1 MTVGRMAY
9 KSFVAGLASLGRIR
23 GIVGGLPFMHNS
35 SYLAVLLIAMISP
48 PVFAQDVLPPSNL
61 AASVG
66 DSMVTLTWD
75 EPAALAVTGFEVR
88 YGESDAVLP
97 EDWTDIDWKKK
108 VGTDTVTHPVTGL
121 TNGREHTFEVRAFTA
136 DGRGQAARVTATPVS
151 PPVAPEGLRAS
162 AGAGTVL
169 LAWDDPYD
177 DTITAY
183 ETRYGE
189 SRTLAFSGWIEG
201 WTEIYGSDAGTT
213 SLEVRD
219 LANWVEHTFEVRAK
233 NAAGAG
239 DSSRVTFVLGPA
251 PSNLAAS
258 AGDSMVTLTWDE
270 PTALAVTGFEVRY
283 GESDAVLPE
292 DWTDIDW
299 KKKVGTDTVTHPVT
313 GLTNG
318 REHTFEVRAFTADGR
333 GQAAR
338 VTATPVSPP
347 VAPEGLRASAG
358 AGTVLLAWDD
368 PYDNTITA
376 YETRYGES
384 STLAFSGWIEGWTE
398 IYGSDAGTTSL
409 EVSGPANWVEHTF
422 EVRAKNA
429 AGAGDSSR
437 VTFVLGPAPSNLAAS
452 AGDSMVTLTW
462 DEPTA
467 LAVTGFEV
475 RYGESDAVLPE
486 DWTDIGWQNRPLTD
500 TVTHEVSGLTNGI
513 EHTFEV
519 RAFTADGRGQSAR
532 VTVRMPPAALRDLT
546 GAAGP
551 ADVTLTWAD
560 PEDASITGYQV
571 RYGASGTALPD
582 WSADEVVEKDAGVTT
597 HTVRGLT
604 IDTQYRFE
612 VRAQAGTA
620 YGEAT
625 AVTVTTEAA
634 TPTNLR
640 ATVASGDVVLTWDA
654 PAASVTGYQI
664 LRRVVR
670 SGYSREFRV
679 IATTGRAATTYE
691 DESVG
696 FGWRYTYRV
705 KAMYGEVLSQGS
717 RLARAYVPEPPAAP
731 EGLAAREGD
740 GTVVLTWDDPRD
752 DTLTGYQVRY
762 EESGT
767 RLPTWSGDHDI
778 ESDAATTTHEVGGL
792 TNGNEYTFEVRPRN
806 AAGYYGSSR
815 VTATPRPAPAAPDS
829 LAAMAGDGTV
839 VLTWADPEDASITGY
854 QVRYGQSRTALPAWS
869 GDHDVE
875 SNASTTRHTVRAV
888 AKGVEYRFEVRARR
902 ASAYGASSGVTARLP
917 LPAPEGLSATP
928 GDGQVTLSW
937 RDPQNPYITRYQV
950 RWAAGSAAL
959 PQWSDDHTI
968 DDSGAA
974 TTTHTVEDLT
984 NGRKYTFEVRAR
996 VDDVSG
1002 ASAPS
1007 MATLPPPAPADL
1019 EATPGDGRVA
1029 LTWTDPENDAITGYQ
1044 IRYSDTDVEQAPWT
1058 VIAGSGAA
1066 TTRHTVPDLANG
1078 RVYTIEVRAHVGTGA
1093 GDAARVTV
1101 PLLPLPGAPRNL
1113 RAALDDGNVELTW
1126 DPPVVHVESVRSY
1139 RIAYWYAGRSGTIG
1153 TPTAVTRWEY
1163 VVYGGEGI
1171 VRYTFK
1177 VRAVSNEGFG
1187 DWSENVTIEV
1197 DTGGSI
1203 DPLPPPANLAA
1214 TAGVGQVL
1222 LAWTDPDDDTITGY
1236 QVRYS
1241 DRGAAL
1247 PAWSDRH
1254 NITSTAST
1262 TSHPVT
1268 GLTDGTAYTFQ
1279 VRAKKGDVAG
1289 ASASVTQPA
1298 APGNLGASAGD
1309 ASATLSWANPQDAA
1323 IVGYQVRWAEAGAAL
1338 PAWGD
1343 IGGSGAATTSHAV
1356 TGVTHTTAYTFHVR
1370 AKTADADGAY
1380 AGVTQPAPP
1389 GALTASVGDGSVT
1402 LSWDDPQNVAVT
1414 GYQYRYRVGGGSF
1427 TVWTG
1432 FTQGGGAATSGT
1444 IGGLT
1449 NGSRHTFEVRA
1460 KAGNVDGAAASLITI
1475 PGPPAP
1481 PANLR
1486 AGAGNGSVTLTWNDP
1501 NNDTI
1506 DGYHVRYG
1514 RSNVNL
1520 PDWSDDHNVDNSG
1533 PTTTRHRVSGLTNG
1547 RAYTFDVR
1555 AYNEVGVGVSDSV
1568 VATPT
1573 VPPCETLTIDAIND
1587 VKVSVNQSFSRTAR
1601 ARGGCAPI
1609 TITMSGAPSGVTIES
1624 GTGRSKTISSSGLSP
1639 EGTHTV
1645 TVTARDGR
1653 GTTATEPFDIIVD
1666 CPSISVSQS
1675 PANPKVA
1682 VGDSVIV
1689 TASASGGCGSHTFS
1703 DPSGLSWVTKKDES
1717 DNQYI
1722 VAPTVGTPTG
1732 PHYFNVIAR
1741 DDHDNTGT
1749 GRLKVTV
1756 IPPSPPECSAI
1767 VVSIAPSSVTVKAG
1781 GTKTAT
1787 ASAEADCP
1795 PITFGKKPPS
1805 GPPTWVTVTSTG
1817 GITINPPATAAGGH
1831 TAVVTATDNQQNT
1844 ADKDLPITVCEPV
1857 AIGSISTQTVPQG
1870 GTKTVS
1876 VTASGGCGTINMSH
1890 SSPDWVGMVSTGGS
1904 GTITISPP
1912 RGTPTRDYTATV
1924 TARDSDLPEENK
1936 AETSFKIKVVAPPV
1950 RPCDVTVGGLPSGT
1964 VTATVCEPIES
1975 ITAVASGDCPPYTF
1989 RIMGGPAG
1997 VSIGDSSGVISGK
2010 PTQTGDFTV
2019 TVTATPM
2026 DGQAGTGS
2034 FDLEV
2039 ICPGISVGGLP
2050 SSTVKATLDQDID
2063 AIQATA
2069 SGGQSPYEFEKKNG
2083 PSWVTVTSSGR
2094 ITGTPTETGE
2104 FTVEVE
2110 AKDDCDCK
2118 GTGSFTIK
2126 VCEPVA
2132 IASISDI
2139 DVFVNGAISSD
2150 ANATGGCGKIEYSMA
2165 GAPSGVSIDADNGN
2179 ITGTAPSAPDTFD
2192 VTVTATDK
2200 DYSDNHAETG
2210 FAITV
2215 KTCSPVSIASIADP
2229 CVTVGGSL
2237 SLSASATGGC
2247 GTINFSKKSGSSW
2260 VTVSS
2265 GGSITGTAPSTAG
2278 THPVTVTAKDS
2289 NDESNTDDESFTVT
2303 VVTPLTIAELS
2314 DVVVTW
2320 FLDMTP
2326 IQVSVSGGKAPY
2338 SYSLESAPMGISID
2352 EASGEISGTPTQL
2365 GSATVTVVVDDDAD
2379 QRATESFTLTI
2390 ALPGDF
2396 NGDGRRDAADAKLF
2410 NKKMGL
2416 GRSDTGY
2423 DKRMDLNGDG
2433 TINYADFV
2441 ILAGYIE
2448 SDAAARGDGE
2458 SGNSGKSGD

>member
-23 GIVGGLPFMHNS
+23 GVVGGLPFMHNS

-61 AASVG
+61 AASV
-66 DSMVTLTWD
+66 
-75 EPAALAVTGFEVR
+75 
-88 YGESDAVLP
+88 
-97 EDWTDIDWKKK
+97 
-108 VGTDTVTHPVTGL
+108 
-121 TNGREHTFEVRAFTA
+121 
-136 DGRGQAARVTATPVS
+136 
-151 PPVAPEGLRAS
+151 
-162 AGAGTVL
+162 
-169 LAWDDPYD
+169 
-177 DTITAY
+177 
-183 ETRYGE
+183 
-189 SRTLAFSGWIEG
+189 
-201 WTEIYGSDAGTT
+201 
-213 SLEVRD
+213 
-219 LANWVEHTFEVRAK
+219 
-233 NAAGAG
+233 
-239 DSSRVTFVLGPA
+239 
-251 PSNLAAS
+251 
-258 AGDSMVTLTWDE
+258 GDSMVTLTWDE

-347 VAPEGLRASAG
+347 VSPEGLRASAG
-358 AGTVLLAWDD
+358 AGTVLLAWYD

-475 RYGESDAVLPE
+475 RRAENGMDLPE

-500 TVTHEVSGLTNGI
+500 TVTHAVSGLTNGR

-551 ADVTLTWAD
+551 ADVTLTWDD
-560 PEDASITGYQV
+560 PGDASITGYQV

-640 ATVASGDVVLTWDA
+640 ATVASGDVVLTWAA
-654 PAASVTGYQI
+654 PAASVTGYQV

-696 FGWRYTYRV
+696 FGWRYAYRV

-740 GTVVLTWDDPRD
+740 RTVVLTWNDPRD

-829 LAAMAGDGTV
+829 LVAMAGDGTV
-839 VLTWADPEDASITGY
+839 VLTWADPGDDTLTGY
-854 QVRYGQSRTALPAWS
+854 QVRYGQSRTSLPAWS

-875 SNASTTRHTVRAV
+875 SNANTTRHTVRAV

-902 ASAYGASSGVTARLP
+902 GSAFGASSGVTARLP

-937 RDPQNPYITRYQV
+937 RDPQNPYITQYQV
-950 RWAAGSAAL
+950 RWAAGAASL
-959 PQWSDDHTI
+959 PQWSGDHDI
-968 DDSGAA
+968 ESSAA
-974 TTTHTVEDLT
+974 TTTHIVEDLT

-1019 EATPGDGRVA
+1019 EATPGDGQVT
-1029 LTWTDPENDAITGYQ
+1029 LSWDDPQNDAITGYQ

-1058 VIAGSGAA
+1058 VIAGSSSN
-1066 TTRHTVPDLANG
+1066 TVSHTVPDLANG
-1078 RVYTIEVRAHVGTGA
+1078 REYTIEVRAHVGTGA
-1093 GDAARVTV
+1093 GDAASVTV
-1101 PLLPLPGAPRNL
+1101 PLPLPLPGAPRNL

-1197 DTGGSI
+1197 DTGGST

-1289 ASASVTQPA
+1289 ASASVTQPV
-1298 APGNLGASAGD
+1298 APGNLSASAGD

-1343 IGGSGAATTSHAV
+1343 IGGSGAATTTHAV
-1356 TGVTHTTAYTFHVR
+1356 TGLTDGTAYTFHVR
-1370 AKTADADGAY
+1370 AKAADADGAY

-1402 LSWDDPQNVAVT
+1402 LSWDDPQNAAVT

-1520 PDWSDDHNVDNSG
+1520 PDWSDDHIIEDSASKL
-1533 PTTTRHRVSGLTNG
+1533 RHRVTGLTNG
-1547 RAYTFDVR
+1547 REYTFDVR
-1555 AYNEVGVGVSDSV
+1555 AYNEAGVGVSDSAR
-1568 VATPT
+1568 ATPKET
-1573 VPPCETLTIDAIND
+1573 PCPTLTIDAIDD
-1587 VKVSVNQSFSRTAR
+1587 VNVNVGGSFTRTAT
-1601 ARGGCAPI
+1601 ARGGCSPITITMSGAPEGVDPLTAGAGRTKTISSNGIPSPGTHTVTVTATDGRGNTATRVFTITVSCSPLSVASISDVSVKVRKSFTRTATARGGCSPI
-1609 TITMSGAPSGVTIES
+1609 TITMSGAPSQVTMT
-1624 GTGRSKTISSSGLSP
+1624 GTGRTRTISSSDGIPSTGTHNVTVTATDGQGTTATTKFKIRVTEDCPTLTLDSIADVDVVVGESFSRTATARGGCDPINITMSGAPEGVDPLTAGAGRTKTISSDGIPSP
-1639 EGTHTV
+1639 GTHTV
-1645 TVTARDGR
+1645 TVTATDNR
-1653 GTTATEPFDIIVD
+1653 GTTATKQFDIIVD
-1666 CPSISVSQS
+1666 CPNVRIASISDTTVTTGSSFTRKASVSGGCGTKTFSKPEEPDWVSIDSQTGVIS
-1675 PANPKVA
+1675 CNAPTAPGMHNVTIMAQDRYGNNDNEIFKITVEDPPDCDQIEIDDIASVKVKVGGSISITPIVGGGCGGGIDYSMTGTLPAGVTF
-1682 VGDSVIV
+1682 DSETGVISGTPTAAGEHDDV
-1689 TASASGGCGSHTFS
+1689 TITAFDEDDPNNTATTPEFTITVCEPVEIEEIDDVEVPVDTNISITANASGGCGSI
-1703 DPSGLSWVTKKDES
+1703 K
-1717 DNQYI
+1717 Y
-1722 VAPTVGTPTG
+1722 
-1732 PHYFNVIAR
+1732 
-1741 DDHDNTGT
+1741 
-1749 GRLKVTV
+1749 
-1756 IPPSPPECSAI
+1756 
-1767 VVSIAPSSVTVKAG
+1767 SIAG
-1781 GTKTAT
+1781 
-1787 ASAEADCP
+1787 
-1795 PITFGKKPPS
+1795 
-1805 GPPTWVTVTSTG
+1805 
-1817 GITINPPATAAGGH
+1817 NPPGTVVIDEDTGVISGDVRDIPDDYH
-1831 TAVVTATDNQQNT
+1831 VTVTATD
-1844 ADKDLPITVCEPV
+1844 
-1857 AIGSISTQTVPQG
+1857 
-1870 GTKTVS
+1870 
-1876 VTASGGCGTINMSH
+1876 
-1890 SSPDWVGMVSTGGS
+1890 
-1904 GTITISPP
+1904 
-1912 RGTPTRDYTATV
+1912 
-1924 TARDSDLPEENK
+1924 SDLPGN
-1936 AETSFKIKVVAPPV
+1936 AATTPGFIIKVVPGG
-1950 RPCDVTVGGLPSGT
+1950 CTVTVGGLSD
-1964 VTATVCEPIES
+1964 VTSTVCEAIEAF
-1975 ITAVASGDCPPYTF
+1975 TATATGCTSPYRFT
-1989 RIMGGPAG
+1989 IMDAPTG
-1997 VSIGDSSGVISGK
+1997 VTINESTGVISGT
-2010 PTQTGDFTV
+2010 PAQTGDFKNV
-2019 TVTATPM
+2019 KVTARSAE
-2026 DGQAGTGS
+2026 DSTGS
-2034 FDLEV
+2034 GSFRMTV
-2039 ICPGISVGGLP
+2039 GCPTITVGGLP
-2050 SSTVKATLDQDID
+2050 SSTVKATVGQAIN
-2063 AIQATA
+2063 AIQA
-2069 SGGQSPYEFEKKNG
+2069 
-2083 PSWVTVTSSGR
+2083 SS
-2094 ITGTPTETGE
+2094 
-2104 FTVEVE
+2104 
-2110 AKDDCDCK
+2110 
-2118 GTGSFTIK
+2118 S
-2126 VCEPVA
+2126 
-2132 IASISDI
+2132 
-2139 DVFVNGAISSD
+2139 
-2150 ANATGGCGKIEYSMA
+2150 GGCGTISYTINENPTGIGINASSGQIT
-2165 GAPSGVSIDADNGN
+2165 GAPTESGAF
-2179 ITGTAPSAPDTFD
+2179 T
-2192 VTVTATDK
+2192 VTVTATDGK
-2200 DYSDNHAETG
+2200 GCAGEDTFPMKVAACPPLS
-2210 FAITV
+2210 V
-2215 KTCSPVSIASIADP
+2215 ASI
-2229 CVTVGGSL
+2229 
-2237 SLSASATGGC
+2237 
-2247 GTINFSKKSGSSW
+2247 
-2260 VTVSS
+2260 
-2265 GGSITGTAPSTAG
+2265 
-2278 THPVTVTAKDS
+2278 
-2289 NDESNTDDESFTVT
+2289 
-2303 VVTPLTIAELS
+2303 S
-2314 DVVVTW
+2314 DVVASR
-2320 FLDMTP
+2320 LEAISS
-2326 IQVSVSGGKAPY
+2326 IQVSVSGGCAPY
-2338 SYSLESAPMGISID
+2338 TYGLSAN
-2352 EASGEISGTPTQL
+2352 ASSAGLSVSSSGQISGTPAAI
-2365 GSATVTVVVDDDAD
+2365 GSWQITASVTDANGTTSSRSFWIRVAEAIIIGPINDMYGELYASFSEGPVDVSGGVTPYDYSLSGQPSGLDVSDSGVIEGTPTESGDFDVTLTVTGEHG
-2379 QRATESFTLTI
+2379 RSESILFFI
-2390 ALPGDF
+2390 IISSGDF
-2396 NGDGRRDAADAKLF
+2396 NGDGRADEADSKLF
-2410 NKKMGL
+2410 KAKMGMR
-2416 GRSDTGY
+2416 RSESGY
-2423 DKRMDLNGDG
+2423 DRRMDMNGDG
-2433 TINYADFV
+2433 IINWADFV
-2441 ILAGYIE
+2441 ILTRHIE
-2448 SDAAARGDGE
+2448 RDASSQGGSGSDT
-2458 SGNSGKSGD
+2458 SGG